1 MLRLKDK
8 VEQSLAVIRPLMTTA
23 PRIALVLGSGLGDV
37 AASVQNAVTISTR
50 DIPHYP
56 VSTVPGH
63 SGRWIMGDIA
73 GVPTLCIQG
82 RVHFYEGYSLAQ
94 VTYYVH
100 LLAGLGIRNLI
111 LTTSCGGLNPEFR
124 PGDLMLITDLI
135 NFTFDNPLI
144 GRPEEQLGSRFPD
157 MSTPFDPNFLAI
169 AEGVGIAHHQP
180 FRKGVFCWVTGPNYE
195 TAAEVRALRLLGG
208 DAVSM
213 STAPEVIV
221 ARQRRLRVLGIS
233 LITNPA
239 TGLSSTALRHADV
252 TQTAAVAGR
261 KLQALLAEIIR
272 GIALFDRATETTPQ
286 FVS

>member
-1 MLRLKDK
+1 MRLKEK
-8 VEQSLAVIRPLMTTA
+8 IEQSLAVIRPLMTTA
-23 PRIALVLGSGLGDV
+23 PRVALVLGSGLGDV
-37 AASVQNAVTISTR
+37 ADSVQNAAMISTR

-73 GVPTLCIQG
+73 GVPALCIQG

-94 VTYYVH
+94 VTYYIH
-100 LLAGLGIRNLI
+100 LLAALGIKNLI
-111 LTTSCGGLNPEFR
+111 LTTACGGLNPDYQ

-135 NFTFDNPLI
+135 NFAFKNPLI
-144 GRPEEQLGSRFPD
+144 GRPEEQLGPRFPE
-157 MSTPFDPNFLAI
+157 MSMPFDPDFLAI
-169 AEGVGIAHHQP
+169 AEGIGIAHHRP

-239 TGLSSTALRHADV
+239 TGLSGAALRHADV
-252 TQTAAVAGR
+252 TQAAGVAGR
-261 KLQALLAEIIR
+261 KLQTLLAEIIQ
-272 GIALFDRATETTPQ
+272 GIALFDRKTETNPNR
-286 FVS
+286 